1 MHSLRVGTV
10 RPVASSKSR
19 MRFLALLVC
28 SIAFV
33 GLVGCDGQSASRT
46 ASSTSTTRH
55 TGTTSTQPPIPE
67 PGDALVSFQ
76 DFSAGPGFELTFSH
90 PRMWR
95 ESRYSM
101 TSSFTHLIVYLSDAD
116 LHDPCVTTQSAVGE
130 TTRCAPPVAALLG
143 GQVLVS
149 WSNVGFPRPG
159 PEIPHPTTRIGGQPA
174 EIATKRTPECD
185 ALGGEMSITA
195 DIARPRGNHYEM
207 IACLRGPNLALNKTL
222 VLRMLDSTRVTG

>member
-1 MHSLRVGTV
+1 
-10 RPVASSKSR
+10 
-19 MRFLALLVC
+19 
-28 SIAFV
+28 
-33 GLVGCDGQSASRT
+33 
-46 ASSTSTTRH
+46 
-55 TGTTSTQPPIPE
+55 
-67 PGDALVSFQ
+67 
-76 DFSAGPGFELTFSH
+76 
-90 PRMWR
+90 MWR

-174 EIATKRTPECD
+174 EITTKRTPECD